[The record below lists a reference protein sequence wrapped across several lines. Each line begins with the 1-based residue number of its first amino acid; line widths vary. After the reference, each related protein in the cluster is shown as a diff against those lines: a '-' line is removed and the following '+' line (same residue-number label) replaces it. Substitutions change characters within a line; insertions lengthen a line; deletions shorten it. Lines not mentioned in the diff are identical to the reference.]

1 MRDHGTFSTVA
12 IDKKRTIAAY
22 ITMQGL
28 MSVPHAGLHERS
40 RKLKLTKGFLASCWL
55 GNVMI
60 DTTST

>member
-1 MRDHGTFSTVA
+1 MRTFSTVA

-40 RKLKLTKGFLASCWL
+40 RKLKLTKGFLASC
-55 GNVMI
+55 
-60 DTTST
+60 